1 MAVLLT
7 GCSMS
12 GDTDTSAE
20 AGIVGENA
28 AVNEENWPKPGV
40 QKGLA
45 KGLAL
50 PIEPYLETYP
60 EVVALQRAKNAVQ
73 RECMARFGFDFDP
86 PTPGLNAP
94 ASYNGA
100 NMERRYGVTNLET
113 AKEYGYGLPDTK
125 GGEIVPYEPDS
136 EAANL
141 VFDLTVPQGKTP
153 PKTYEG
159 REIPKGGCRGES
171 DRAIGSF
178 DEGLPSKL
186 NTQSWEKAKQDPQV
200 LAVDQ
205 QWSSCMKAKGYDAA
219 TPLEAIEQSYA
230 PNGDSSSQSNSMAV
244 ADVECKKSTDLV
256 KVYFSVESRIQKASM
271 EEHQLELNE
280 LKKKNEAV
288 VKKAAAHR

>member
-7 GCSMS
+7 GCSMG
-12 GDTDTSAE
+12 GDADTSAE
-20 AGIVGENA
+20 AGAVGDNA
-28 AVNEENWPKPGV
+28 AVNEESWSKPGV

-45 KGLAL
+45 KGLTL

-73 RECMARFGFDFDP
+73 RECMARFGFDFNP
-86 PTPGLNAP
+86 PAPGLHAP

-100 NMERRYGVTNLET
+100 NMERRYGVTDLEA
-113 AKEYGYGLPDTK
+113 AKEYGYGMPDK
-125 GGEIVPYEPDS
+125 NGEVVPHEPDS

-159 REIPKGGCRGES
+159 RKIPKGGCRGES

-178 DEGLPSKL
+178 NEELPSKL

-200 LAVDQ
+200 LAVNQ

-219 TPLEAIEQSYA
+219 TPLESLEKAYA
-230 PNGDSSSQSNSMAV
+230 PNGDSSSQSESMAV

-256 KVYFSVESRIQKASM
+256 KVYFSMESRIQKAST
-271 EEHQLELNE
+271 EEHQLVLNE

-288 VKKAAAHR
+288 AKKAATHR